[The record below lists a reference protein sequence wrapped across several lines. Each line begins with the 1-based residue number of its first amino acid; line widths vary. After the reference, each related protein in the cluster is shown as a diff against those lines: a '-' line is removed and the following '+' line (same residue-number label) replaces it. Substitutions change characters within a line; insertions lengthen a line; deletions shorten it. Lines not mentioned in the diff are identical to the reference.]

1 LISPYRNS
9 RKPQNMGNWSTSQGS
24 MTCRGLLVDAY
35 EVIGFQIFCFYQ
47 SDHLSGFCHT
57 NSWRINGK
65 YWKRIFFAN
74 WWKKEG
80 LKKAQGKW
88 YHVWYPKK
96 HVRTCSFE
104 FPTPP
109 SLCFCCLRF
118 CGSLGGFNLYSQP
131 KHIYI
136 STSNSSK
143 GSPTGRKI
151 VCLVVVFTSA
161 GHPLSATVSP
171 FSPLVPRFAMKDVC
185 WFLKGGKGFTTLDD
199 LIGRY
204 TKNACFIYLPSF
216 FVSPNERKEH
226 VWNWRKWQIHME
238 WVETRVVEERDMNKT
253 C

>member
-1 LISPYRNS
+1 MISPYRNS

-136 STSNSSK
+136 YIHKQLLQGLPNWQEDRLPGGGLHLGRSPPFGNRFSFFAV
-143 GSPTGRKI
+143 GSP
-151 VCLVVVFTSA
+151 VCYEGCVLVSKRWEGV
-161 GHPLSATVSP
+161 HNL
-171 FSPLVPRFAMKDVC
+171 R
-185 WFLKGGKGFTTLDD
+185 WFN
-199 LIGRY
+199 R
-204 TKNACFIYLPSF
+204 
-216 FVSPNERKEH
+216 E
-226 VWNWRKWQIHME
+226 IHQKCMFYISS
-238 WVETRVVEERDMNKT
+238 
-253 C
+253 